1 MFTDNIKTHRINRGL
16 SQEKLAEIAGINL
29 RTVQRLESGET
40 EPRGDTVIR
49 LADAMNVTPGDL
61 LNCNKK
67 DDTSYLKALN
77 ISAFSFLLF
86 PLLGILLPFILWIT
100 KKDQI
105 NDVDHVGK
113 QVINFQITWNLLLF
127 AGLVGYT
134 LWSRHMMASITEVS
148 ASTPTI
154 FFSTFF
160 LIFGL
165 LYFYNLLVTTI
176 NVFRANNR
184 HKTWFHPKINV
195 IR

>member
-1 MFTDNIKTHRINRGL
+1 
-16 SQEKLAEIAGINL
+16 
-29 RTVQRLESGET
+29 
-40 EPRGDTVIR
+40 
-49 LADAMNVTPGDL
+49 MNVDPGDL

-67 DDTSYLKALN
+67 DDISYLRALN
-77 ISAFSFLLF
+77 VSAFSFLLF

-105 NDVDHVGK
+105 KNVDHFGK

-127 AGLVGYT
+127 TGLVGYT
-134 LWSRHMMASITEVS
+134 LWSRHMMASMTEVS

-165 LYFYNLLVTTI
+165 LYLYNLLVTAI
-176 NVFRANNR
+176 NVFWANKEQ
-184 HKTWFHPKINV
+184 KTWFHPKINI